1 MSNDY
6 AAVSLRC
13 FSIFQDKDAKQG
25 VDGNIKAAVASIRL
39 SSGLHRRC
47 TLGLLL
53 DLSSPFAPFLALS

>member
-1 MSNDY
+1 M
-6 AAVSLRC
+6 RC